1 MGTIVFLTPSRR
13 FLTPAA
19 VDCAY
24 MVGSDGIPWATKVA
38 TIDDRLIVTRATH
51 ESGRFVIP
59 WSLPDGRCVALSTA
73 TLLASDEPYHLAL
86 ELSRGTLDY
95 VQGQL
100 ALWESRGLIVRDVLR
115 QQLQQALRHFVNAS
129 LCQSDQRRCATESEA
144 SLQIGLTLMDELS
157 GDVVA
162 FGGSHGAVST
172 VPGLWGVSLHDPAE
186 IPYLPLVSGAPWN
199 SCLVRPTWRHCEPNP
214 GEWNWQEFQ
223 QMLDAARRTRSRLAC
238 GPLLRLSRDELP
250 DWLYLWG
257 DDFDTIQSYVTA
269 FVQAIATQ
277 FRQDVALWYCSAG
290 TNAED
295 AFQMSEEQRLRLTVS
310 ALESLR
316 QADPRTPAIV
326 SIRQPWGEY
335 LGRTSMDLSP
345 RQFADILVRAE
356 LGLSGIGLELS
367 IDCRLGK
374 TLTRSLLEFHRL
386 IDRWSVF
393 GLPLVLFLSIPTP
406 TERSESGDSVLD
418 YVAELLRMLSHRS
431 SVNGIVWNPLCDE
444 ADWSGG
450 LLGMDGQAKP
460 LLKVLQQ
467 FRE

>member
-24 MVGSDGIPWATKVA
+24 MVGSDGIPWETKTAAV
-38 TIDDRLIVTRATH
+38 DDRLIVTRATQ

-59 WSLPDGRCVALSTA
+59 WVFPDGRCMALSTA

-86 ELSRGTLDY
+86 ELSRGTLNY
-95 VQGQL
+95 FQSQL
-100 ALWESRGLIVRDVLR
+100 ALWESRGLPVRDDAR

-129 LCQSDQRRCATESEA
+129 LSQSDRRRCATEAEA
-144 SLQIGLTLMDELS
+144 ALQIVLTLMDQFS
-157 GDVVA
+157 RDVVA
-162 FGGSHGAVST
+162 FGGSNGAVST
-172 VPGLWGVSLHDPAE
+172 VPGLWGFSLRDPLE
-186 IPYLPLVSGAPWN
+186 IPHLPSVSGAPWN
-199 SCLVRPTWRHCEPNP
+199 SCLVRPTWRNCEPNP
-214 GEWNWQEFQ
+214 GEWNWQEVE
-223 QMLDAARRTRSRLAC
+223 QMLQAARRTKDRLAC

-269 FVQAIATQ
+269 FVQAIVTQ
-277 FRQDVALWYCSAG
+277 FRDEVALWYCSAG

-295 AFQMSEEQRLRLTVS
+295 ALQMSEEQRLKVTVS

-335 LGRTSMDLSP
+335 LGRNSMDLSP

-367 IDCRLGK
+367 IDCRPGK

-406 TERSESGDSVLD
+406 TACSESGDSMLD

-431 SVNGIVWNPLCDE
+431 SVNGIIWDPLCDE
-444 ADWSGG
+444 ANWSGG
-450 LLGMDGQAKP
+450 LLDAEGQAKP
-460 LLKVLQQ
+460 LLNVLQQ